1 MMKKLQ
7 PLFNLVPKF
16 MKTFQ
21 MKVFLLGG
29 SGVTGYLYYQ
39 QRNELKMDHPLVGE
53 AIRLLESKKD
63 VRELI
68 GAPLYVV
75 QGISN
80 RASIGDQVASFSYK
94 VKGPRGTLNIEL
106 SGVAQPLSNIGLT
119 REAKDYLR
127 KNKLET
133 ETTDRASLDEVNYLD
148 YNIPEKAYF
157 EKLRSLHVSTQ
168 FDDETARET
177 RASDNLPS
185 GLKFWKIDYL
195 YCNVDE
201 NMRIMVHPDKETR
214 AKLNQP
220 TNFILKREN
229 LDHLAQEK
237 KAKLV
242 ALNLYKADMS
252 QEE

>member
-1 MMKKLQ
+1 MKKLQ

-53 AIRLLESKKD
+53 ALRLLESKKD

-80 RASIGDQVASFSYK
+80 RASIGDEVASFSYK

-127 KNKLET
+127 KNKIET
-133 ETTDRASLDEVNYLD
+133 ETTGRASLDEVNYLD

-168 FDDETARET
+168 FDNETARET
-177 RASDNLPS
+177 RAGDNLPS
-185 GLKFWKIDYL
+185 DLKFWKIDYL

-252 QEE
+252 LEE